1 MHVYDA
7 VDNTLTCASC
17 ATDGPTTG
25 EVPAEPL
32 VNNTAVE
39 KPVAQLRPRYLSA
52 DGSKV
57 FFSTTTALVPED
69 TNEVMDTY
77 LYDTHTGEQ
86 KLLSSG
92 KGEEGEWFVNASA
105 SGNDAFFVTN
115 QSLLARDP
123 DQLADLYDSRVGG
136 GFVEPPPPP
145 TVCVGDGCR
154 GPLSGPSGGASP
166 STASFSGPG
175 NPHPKKTK
183 KPHKK
188 KRHHR
193 ANKRHSHKG
202 ARR

>member
-1 MHVYDA
+1 
-7 VDNTLTCASC
+7 L
-17 ATDGPTTG
+17 TTG
-25 EVPAEPL
+25 NVP
-32 VNNTAVE
+32 E
-39 KPVAQLRPRYLSA
+39 KPNVNDIQLWKNTPQLRPRFLSD

-69 TNEVMDTY
+69 TNEVMDAY
-77 LYDTHTGEQ
+77 VYDTRTGEQ
-86 KLLSSG
+86 KLLTSG

-105 SGNDAFFVTN
+105 SGNDAFFITN
-115 QSLLARDP
+115 QALIARDP
-123 DQLADLYDSRVGG
+123 DHLADLYDSRVGG

-154 GPLSGPSGGASP
+154 GALSSPSGAASP

-175 NPHPKKTK
+175 NPHPKKAK

-193 ANKRHSHKG
+193 AHKRHSHKG
-202 ARR
+202 AGR